1 MNPILVAL
9 VILLIVVIW
18 SSKDFDRVNNK
29 RISGLKDKLEKIT
42 KASGYQT
49 RYRLI
54 DHPSSN
60 YTQNKQDIH
69 ICTTCD
75 APENKLL
82 YIGLHEVAHT
92 ICKTSKGKHS
102 HDEKW
107 NTVFHDLL
115 ATANRLGYLD

>member
-1 MNPILVAL
+1 MNLALIILVI
-9 VILLIVVIW
+9 ILIIITWNVQEDKKKSTKI
-18 SSKDFDRVNNK
+18 SS
-29 RISGLKDKLEKIT
+29 LKDKLEKIT
-42 KASGYQT
+42 KASGYEP

-60 YTQNKQDIH
+60 YTQDKRDIH